1 MVFREQVKRPLLL
14 LSLSILLAAI
24 WAGWVRIGWPWPAL
38 APRLPVSHGPLMV
51 SGFLGS
57 LIAVERVVA
66 LEIVLPWPDWRK
78 AILYVGPIFSLAGG
92 FLLLGQETAV
102 YGPTFIVIGS
112 FVLVLIFGLIVKMH
126 PALHT
131 AVMALGAVT
140 WLVGNALWLAG
151 RPIHFAVW
159 WWAAFLIFTIAGER
173 LELSRVVRLTK
184 RHQQLFG
191 VASGVLLLGLV
202 WSIFQYS
209 IGLRVTGVGFV
220 LLGAWL
226 LRFDI
231 ARRTMRQQGL
241 TQFIG
246 ISLFSGYIWLLVS
259 GVLLLVIGGVSAG
272 LLYDAIL
279 HTVFLGFVF
288 AMIFGHAPI
297 IFPSILGI
305 PLTYRP
311 AFYIHLVLLHITLLL
326 RVVSDLTAWV
336 PGRQWGG
343 LLNGIVLLIFLGNT
357 ILSLRQSLVSKK
369 D

>member
-1 MVFREQVKRPLLL
+1 MVFREQVKRPLLI
-14 LSLSILLAAI
+14 LSISVLLAAI
-24 WAGWVRIGWPWPAL
+24 WAGWIRIGWGWPAL
-38 APRLPVSHGPLMV
+38 VARLPVSHGPLMV

-57 LIAVERVVA
+57 LSAIERVVA
-66 LEIVLPWPDWRK
+66 LEMVLPWSNWRK
-78 AILYVGPIFSLAGG
+78 AALYAGPIFTLAGG
-92 FLLLGQETAV
+92 FLLLGEETAV
-102 YGPTFIVIGS
+102 YGPLLMVFGS
-112 FVLVLIFGLIVKMH
+112 AVLVLIFGLIVKMH

-131 AVMALGAVT
+131 AVMAIGAAA
-140 WLVGNALWLAG
+140 WLAGNALWLVG

-159 WWAAFLIFTIAGER
+159 WWAAFLILTIAGER

-184 RHQQLFG
+184 QHRQLFG
-191 VASGVLLLGLV
+191 IAAGVLLLGLV

-209 IGLRVTGVGFV
+209 LGLRVVGIGFV

-241 TQFIG
+241 TRYIG
-246 ISLFSGYIWLLVS
+246 TCLFSGYIWLVVS
-259 GVLLLVIGGVSAG
+259 GVLLLIIGGVSAG

-305 PLTYRP
+305 PLAYRP
-311 AFYIHLVLLHITLLL
+311 AFYSHLILLHVTLLL
-326 RVVSDLTAWV
+326 RVREVMVT
-336 PGRQWGG
+336 G
-343 LLNGIVLLIFLGNT
+343 
-357 ILSLRQSLVSKK
+357 K
-369 D
+369 DIGTVNCSA

>member
-1 MVFREQVKRPLLL
+1 MVFREQVKRPLLI

-24 WAGWVRIGWPWPAL
+24 WAGWIRIGWGWPVLVA
-38 APRLPVSHGPLMV
+38 RLPVSHGPLMV

-66 LEIVLPWPDWRK
+66 LEMVLPWSDWRK
-78 AILYVGPIFSLAGG
+78 AVLYVGPVFSLAGG
-92 FLLLGQETAV
+92 FLLLGEKTAV
-102 YGPTFIVIGS
+102 YGPTFMVIGS
-112 FVLVLIFGLIVKMH
+112 FVLVLIFGLIVKLH

-131 AVMALGAVT
+131 AVMALGAGA
-140 WLVGNALWLAG
+140 WMIGNALWMAG

-159 WWAAFLIFTIAGER
+159 WWAAFLILTIAGER

-184 RHQQLFG
+184 RHRQLFG
-191 VASGVLLLGLV
+191 LATGIFLVGLL

-209 IGLRVTGVGFV
+209 VGLRVTGLGYL
-220 LLGAWL
+220 LLGVWL

-231 ARRTMRQQGL
+231 ARRTMRQEGL
-241 TQFIG
+241 TRYIG
-246 ISLFSGYIWLLVS
+246 ICLFSGYIWLVVS
-259 GVLLLVIGGVSAG
+259 GVLLLLIGGVSAG

-311 AFYIHLVLLHITLLL
+311 AFYIHLVLLHMTLLL
-326 RVVSDLTAWV
+326 RVVSDLTTWI

-357 ILSLRQSLVSKK
+357 VLSLRQSMISKRN
-369 D
+369 